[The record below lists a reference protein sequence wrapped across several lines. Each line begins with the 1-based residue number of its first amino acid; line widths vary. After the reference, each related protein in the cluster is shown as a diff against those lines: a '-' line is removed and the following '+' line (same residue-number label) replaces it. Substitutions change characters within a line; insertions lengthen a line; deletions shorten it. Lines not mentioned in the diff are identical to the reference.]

1 MIKILTKNLFYMIV
15 LLVLAILYLSFV
27 GIKTDKFNSEI
38 VKKILKIN
46 QKIDVDLKEVKFLL
60 DPFNFKTSI
69 ATENLTIILEGK
81 KLEIKEIKTNLSLK
95 ALIKDEF
102 LIDDLQILTKN
113 IKLND
118 LVLFARSFNNSTELF
133 FLNKFIKEGFFKADI
148 KLKFDDNGKIKND
161 YLLTGFVKNTTFKT
175 FNNFNLKNLDFKFNI
190 NKDKYSLTKIETK
203 INNINLLSP
212 LIEVVKES
220 DLFLI
225 KGKILTSKKNFNR
238 KFKR

>member
-81 KLEIKEIKTNLSLK
+81 KLEIKEIKTQQSW
-95 ALIKDEF
+95 
-102 LIDDLQILTKN
+102 
-113 IKLND
+113 
-118 LVLFARSFNNSTELF
+118 
-133 FLNKFIKEGFFKADI
+133 
-148 KLKFDDNGKIKND
+148 GKKQNA
-161 YLLTGFVKNTTFKT
+161 N
-175 FNNFNLKNLDFKFNI
+175 
-190 NKDKYSLTKIETK
+190 
-203 INNINLLSP
+203 
-212 LIEVVKES
+212 
-220 DLFLI
+220 
-225 KGKILTSKKNFNR
+225 
-238 KFKR
+238 